1 MRGLRPALLLSVVLL
16 GACAKGPPQPPKTY
30 GVIIDGDDEPE
41 TQWDHADNVDEGARF
56 IQDYYRAALEDV
68 IILSVHRGQK
78 PTRQNIFDTAMAL
91 QRLLRPEDLLVLYTT
106 GHGDFYDDEASVAL
120 PDGEDITGQEL
131 GAAFVANKAGEIVYI
146 GDQCH
151 SGGILESI
159 VAAAKRL
166 GKAYTAIS
174 STSVQSTTFCQT
186 FIYPFFDAA
195 FEKKNDADHDGFVS
209 EEEAF
214 NVAKRAHLRS
224 FRDQP
229 ELAAAE
235 FRQSP

>member
-1 MRGLRPALLLSVVLL
+1 MGRWSALSVVLL
-16 GACAKGPPQPPKTY
+16 LCSCSPLPEPPAKTY

-56 IQDYYRAALEDV
+56 IQDYYRASAQDV
-68 IILSVHRGQK
+68 TILSVHRGQK

-91 QRLLRPEDLLVLYTT
+91 QQVLRPQDLLVLYTT

-120 PDGEDITGQEL
+120 PGGEDVSGPEL
-131 GAAFVANKAGEIVYI
+131 AWAFADNKAGELVYI

-151 SGGILESI
+151 SGGVLEAV
-159 VAAAKRL
+159 VAAAERV

-174 STSVQSTTFCQT
+174 ATSAASQTFCQT

-195 FEKKNDADHDGFVS
+195 FEKKNDADHDGSVS

-214 NVAKRAHLRS
+214 TVAKRAHLRS
-224 FRDQP
+224 FSDRP
-229 ELAAAE
+229 EMADAI